1 MTSSAFAVDC
11 QRATT
16 PLENTICNNDNLR
29 WLDSTMSNVYRAMLV
44 TRDAQQVHQEYM
56 AWEKSLES
64 CASDECIERAYY
76 AGISQIADAQ
86 PDFNWEGRWWN
97 TSSANMSGGMI
108 QFSHSAQWSVTAD
121 IRIWAGLNHDEF
133 TAEARKINGMVL
145 IDDMVDSKNCK
156 VLFINRKNGAIQAYS
171 NADWGCRL
179 SLPNGA
185 FIDGRYLKAEK
196 DPRPPATLLSLAIFT
211 NPEMDARFRNL
222 VGGDYQKFVD
232 TANIYIYKEDVDNIG
247 ATVVSMWVRGAANTR
262 TAVIMYTANDI
273 WAARVEPGPDNKPRF
288 SYFST
293 QGNDVKTMPRTLA
306 EWKLSHLD
314 R

>member
-1 MTSSAFAVDC
+1 
-11 QRATT
+11 
-16 PLENTICNNDNLR
+16 
-29 WLDSTMSNVYRAMLV
+29 MSNVYRAMLV